1 MNLTVRRLALLCLL
15 SLPWMSAQGEA
26 RLNLDLPD
34 IGDSA
39 ASTLSAEQDRRMG
52 EAFMRELR
60 QQLTIMDDAEVTG
73 YLRAL
78 GYRIASNSDDAAR
91 DYHFFVVQDPN
102 INAFAGPGGYIGV
115 NSGLILASESES
127 ELASV
132 IAHEIAH
139 VTQRHLARAFEAA
152 DKLSLPAAAALIAG
166 ILLSTQNSQL
176 GQAALAATQAG
187 IVQTQI
193 NFTRSNEE
201 EADRIGIQTLAR
213 AGFDPR
219 ATPVFFE
226 RLQQATRYVGSNLPD
241 YLRTHP
247 VTVAR
252 IADTRNRAEQ
262 YPYRQVSD
270 SLSYH
275 LVRAKLRVLG
285 EKNPKEALK
294 RSAQGLKQN
303 PDRAAE
309 RYGYA
314 WALLRNGD
322 YESAR
327 KEARALL
334 DKSPDQ
340 SAYAL
345 LLAEIE
351 LAGRRTAQA
360 VSIYHDALK
369 LYPGNHALTLGYG
382 RALLQAGQAREAA
395 ALLERHGRA
404 QYNDAETYKLLAE
417 ARGAAGLPG
426 EAHQALAEYYYLNGA
441 TASAIEQLKIASRF
455 KENDFYQG
463 SRIEARLKDL
473 EAQLA
478 LETKH

>member
-1 MNLTVRRLALLCLL
+1 MRYPALLLLL
-15 SLPWMSAQGEA
+15 SLLCASAQA
-26 RLNLDLPD
+26 DTRLNLDLPD
-34 IGDSA
+34 IGDS
-39 ASTLSAEQDRRMG
+39 SGGVLSAEQDRHMG

-60 QQLTIMDDAEVTG
+60 QRLTILDDAEVTD
-73 YLRAL
+73 YVQAL
-78 GYRIASNSDDAAR
+78 GYRIASSSDDQTR
-91 DYHFFVVQDPN
+91 DFHFFVVQDPN

-115 NSGLILASESES
+115 NSGLILAAESES

-139 VTQRHLARAFEAA
+139 VTQRHLARTFEAA
-152 DKLSLPAAAALIAG
+152 DKLSVPAAAALIAG

-176 GQAALAATQAG
+176 GQAALAAAQAG
-187 IVQTQI
+187 TAQTQI

-219 ATPVFFE
+219 AMPVFFE
-226 RLQQATRYVGSNLPD
+226 RLQHGTRYSGSNLPEF
-241 YLRTHP
+241 LRTHP
-247 VTVAR
+247 VTTSR

-262 YPYRQVSD
+262 YPYRQLSD
-270 SLSYH
+270 SLAYH

-294 RSAQGLKQN
+294 RYAATVKQN

-309 RYGYA
+309 HYGYA

-322 YESAR
+322 LRQAR
-327 KEARALL
+327 EEARALL
-334 DKSPDQ
+334 DKTPDQ
-340 SAYAL
+340 PAYIL
-345 LLAEIE
+345 LLAEVE
-351 LAGRRTAQA
+351 LADRRMAQA
-360 VSIYHDALK
+360 ASLYRDALD
-369 LYPGNHALTLGYG
+369 LYPGHHALTMGYG

-395 ALLERHGRA
+395 ALLETHGRTRS
-404 QYNDAETYKLLAE
+404 NDAETYKLLAE
-417 ARGAAGLPG
+417 ARGAAGLSG
-426 EAHQALAEYYYLNGA
+426 EAHQAMAEYYYLHGD
-441 TASAIEQLKIASRF
+441 TASAIEQLKIAARF

-463 SRIEARLKDL
+463 SVIEARLKEL

-478 LETKH
+478 LETKP